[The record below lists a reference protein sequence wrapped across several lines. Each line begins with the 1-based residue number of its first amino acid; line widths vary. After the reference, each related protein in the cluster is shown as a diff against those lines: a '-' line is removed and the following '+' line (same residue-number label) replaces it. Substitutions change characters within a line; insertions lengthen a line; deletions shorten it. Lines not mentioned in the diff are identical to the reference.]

1 MAKQIIDIGTS
12 PNKGDG
18 DPLRSAFTKI
28 NNNFNEVYTAL
39 GDPSGAT
46 SHVLPNTDGTIDLGS
61 ADKQWDDIY
70 VKNFIYVNGARIEV
84 TSGGALLVNGGAP
97 AEVQDTVGSV
107 FGDDSTLLVDGVNSS
122 IPKANIEDSTN
133 WDTAFGWGNHSTAGY
148 ADGTNEANW
157 NTAFGWGNH
166 STAGYLTSY
175 TVTESDVTTH
185 QTALSITESQITD
198 LAHYDDTALAT
209 RVSTLEN
216 AGYITSETDSQE
228 LTLVGTDLSISSGNT
243 VDLSGFLT
251 SVPAQTFASLT
262 GTPTTIAGYGIT
274 DALALGT
281 TATTALAGDTAL
293 FDGAFASLT
302 GKPTTLAGYGITDGG
317 ASFDQDLNTTNDVT
331 FNSAAL
337 SSTLNLAVLAAA
349 PSNPVNGMVAV
360 ADGTNW
366 DPMSNAVQTMVVYL
380 GGVWRQIAVA
390 GV

>member
-1 MAKQIIDIGTS
+1 MTQKLINTGTS
-12 PNKGDG
+12 ANKGDG
-18 DPLRSAFTKI
+18 DPLRLAFEKI
-28 NNNFNEVYTAL
+28 NDNFTELYT
-39 GDPSGAT
+39 GSPI
-46 SHVLPNTDGTIDLGS
+46 VPQDL
-61 ADKQWDDIY
+61 
-70 VKNFIYVNGARIEV
+70 R
-84 TSGGALLVNGGAP
+84 
-97 AEVQDTVGSV
+97 GSV

-185 QTALSITESQITD
+185 QAALSITESQITD

-209 RVSTLEN
+209 RVTTLEN

-251 SVPAQTFASLT
+251 SVAFADLT
-262 GTPTTIAGYGIT
+262 VTPTTIAGYGIT

-317 ASFDQDLNTTNDVT
+317 GASFDQDLNTTNDVT

-337 SSTLNLAVLAAA
+337 SSTLNLAVLAAE
-349 PSNPVNGMVAV
+349 PSSPVNGMVAV
-360 ADGTNW
+360 ADGTSW
-366 DPMSNAVQTMVVYL
+366 DPMLNAAQTMVVYL
-380 GGVWRQIAVA
+380 NGAWRQIAVA